1 MFIVLEGTDGSGKS
15 TLCEYLSN
23 KYSLS
28 KHKSIGGVFNKVKNH
43 FDIDKVSINER
54 FSFLCGEAI
63 NNSLIVSEY
72 KRNKKSIIFDR
83 YYFSTLVYCESML
96 PGVTQDFNFLFS
108 KLEQPEIVIFVNVG
122 YEIMIR
128 RLENRGNLTLIE
140 NKFSNKDN
148 YNDLVNNYLKYLP
161 TNTIILDNNSSV
173 EDLKYNAS
181 KVIDNYIEQQNDLG

>member
-28 KHKSIGGVFNKVKNH
+28 KQKSIGGVFNKVKNH

-63 NNSLIVSEY
+63 NNSLKVSEFR
-72 KRNKKSIIFDR
+72 KNKKSLIFDR

-96 PGVTQDFNFLFS
+96 PGVTRGFKFLFS
-108 KLEQPEIVIFVNVG
+108 KLEQPEIVIFVNVD
-122 YEIMIR
+122 YENMIR
-128 RLENRGNLTLIE
+128 RLESRGNLTLIE
-140 NKFSNKDN
+140 NKFTNKND
-148 YNDLVNNYLKYLP
+148 YNKLVKNYLKFLP
-161 TNTIILDNNSSV
+161 TNTIILDNNSSL
-173 EDLKYNAS
+173 EDLIYNAS
-181 KVIDNYIEQQNDLG
+181 KVIDNYIERQDDLG